1 MKRFSAAILA
11 FAMLFVFAS
20 EAVSMEIDGI
30 DNGVDWDSATV
41 YNLISGSSNCGVT
54 QGFVKVKFD
63 NKNSAVYLCFM
74 FIDPALEKDNLNAGI
89 SVQIEG
95 SAPFV
100 LTMSNSPS
108 DFDIDS
114 YSCSGAMTINE
125 HNGATCEMRI
135 GFKSGVPQK
144 VSGSVRFIDAQGAP
158 SNYYSFTLVNEEYSE
173 PTNLIISPTADNKDP
188 AYNPNLLT
196 ERSTTEKSE
205 KTTKQKTTKATTTE
219 FYIQTS
225 PPVIYTGKTKA
236 QTTKRTTTK
245 TEPQSTAKKAGT
257 TAGTTKNKQTSPVG
271 ATVYYYEKEVI
282 ISLVTAEQ
290 QSTQA
295 VSEVTV
301 VSETETE
308 KAAGISLSNGTK
320 YKKAAVA
327 IGFILFLAIAAA
339 GTLGAKKSRP
349 NSESSGAS
357 DTETEDNSSGESKNG

>member
-1 MKRFSAAILA
+1 MKRFSAAVLA
-11 FAMLFVFAS
+11 LAMLFVFAS
-20 EAVSMEIDGI
+20 EAVSMKIDGI
-30 DNGVDWDSATV
+30 DNGVDWDGATV
-41 YNLISGSSNCGVT
+41 YNLLSGSSNCGVT

-95 SAPFV
+95 SVPFV

-108 DFDIDS
+108 DYDIDS

-135 GFKSGVPQK
+135 GFKSGVPQR
-144 VSGSVRFIDAQGAP
+144 VSGSVRFIDSQGAP
-158 SNYYSFTLVNEEYSE
+158 SNHYPFTLVNEEYSE

-196 ERSTTEKSE
+196 ERSTTSKRE
-205 KTTKQKTTKATTTE
+205 KTTKQRTTKATTTE

-225 PPVIYTGKTKA
+225 PPVTYTGKTKA
-236 QTTKRTTTK
+236 QTTKSTTTK
-245 TEPQSTAKKAGT
+245 TEPQSTAKNAGT
-257 TAGTTKNKQTSPVG
+257 SKKKHTSPAGV
-271 ATVYYYEKEVI
+271 TVYYYEKEVI
-282 ISLVTAEQ
+282 ISVVTAEH

-295 VSEVTV
+295 VSEVLTV
-301 VSETETE
+301 LETE

-320 YKKAAVA
+320 YKKAAIA
-327 IGFILFLAIAAA
+327 IGFILFLTIAAA

-349 NSESSGAS
+349 SSEISDAS
-357 DTETEDNSSGESKNG
+357 DTETDDNSSGESKNE